1 MVALDPEGDITG
13 CSADARDIDDSCS
26 IEIARIT

>member
-1 MVALDPEGDITG
+1 MVALDPEGDVAG

-26 IEIARIT
+26 VEVAGVA